1 MKHST
6 RIALGYLAIS
16 IAWIGASDFLLG
28 RIFPESYVVIS
39 LYKGWFYVGGTA
51 LLLKFWLAAE
61 ESRRDVVEARLQDS
75 AITDPLTKLHNRI
88 ALIDHLNVA
97 VARARREHGCFGL
110 LYLDIDDFKAIN
122 DTFGHAAGDTLLVE
136 LSRRLRSTLRT
147 GEIAARLG
155 GDEFVVLVEECGD
168 VEGLSMR
175 LMSVLR
181 EPYSVKGEEIPITV
195 SIGLAEFPAHGGDA
209 DALLHA
215 ADSAMYG
222 AKRTGRGQF
231 GAAPEKEATP
241 AG

>member
-16 IAWIGASDFLLG
+16 IVWISASDVLLA
-28 RIFPESYVVIS
+28 RIIPESYAMIS
-39 LYKGWFYVGGTA
+39 LYKGWFYVGATA
-51 LLLKFWLAAE
+51 LLLKLWLAAE

-97 VARARREHGCFGL
+97 VARARRGHGRFGL
-110 LYLDIDDFKAIN
+110 LYLDIDDFKTIN
-122 DTFGHAAGDTLLVE
+122 DTLGHAAGDALLIE
-136 LSRRLRSTLRT
+136 FSRRLRSTLRT

-168 VEGLSMR
+168 VEAVSMR
-175 LMSVLR
+175 LMAVLR
-181 EPYSVKGEEIPITV
+181 EPYPVKGTTVSITV
-195 SIGLAEFPAHGGDA
+195 SVGLAEFPTHGADA

-222 AKRTGRGQF
+222 AKRAGRDQIS
-231 GAAPEKEATP
+231 AAT

>member
-28 RIFPESYVVIS
+28 HIFPASYVVIS

-75 AITDPLTKLHNRI
+75 AITDPLTRLHNRI

-97 VARARREHGCFGL
+97 VARARREHACFGL
-110 LYLDIDDFKAIN
+110 LYLDIDDFKTIN
-122 DTFGHAAGDTLLVE
+122 DTYGHAAGDALLVE
-136 LSRRLRSTLRT
+136 FSRRLLSTFRT

-168 VEGLSMR
+168 LEGLSTR

-181 EPYSVKGEEIPITV
+181 EPYSVKDRDIPITV
-195 SIGLAEFPAHGGDA
+195 SVGVAEFPAHGADA

-215 ADSAMYG
+215 ADSAMYR
-222 AKRTGRGQF
+222 AKRTGRDRIS
-231 GAAPEKEATP
+231 AALER
-241 AG
+241 